1 MRISICD
8 DDKLVINTIKEYINS
23 YPDNNMKFDIT
34 EFSCGEDLI
43 EYYKQ
48 DGKSDIIFL
57 DIEMKEK
64 NGIETARELRS
75 INNNAIIFFVTNH
88 ENYVYDTFRVGAFQ
102 FLKKP
107 LLKDDFYNDF
117 KRAIDTYKN
126 LHYKYEIN
134 YKNELTVVDVNEI
147 IFMEVFDHSIIIH
160 CTNKTYRKSG
170 KLKEEIKILN
180 CYGFVQCHKSMIIN
194 MLYIRSLTEKDV
206 ILKDNTI
213 LPLGKTFKKNT
224 FVCFNKYLSERCI

>member
-8 DDKLVINTIKEYINS
+8 DDKSVINTIKEYINS
-23 YPDNNMKFDIT
+23 YPNNNKTFDIF

-43 EYYKQ
+43 GYYKQ

-75 INNNAIIFFVTNH
+75 INNNAIIFFVTSH

-107 LLKDDFYNDF
+107 LIKEDFDNDF
-117 KRAIDTYKN
+117 KRAIDTYKK
-126 LHYKYEIN
+126 LHYKYEI
-134 YKNELTVVDVNEI
+134 YFKNELTVVDVNEI
-147 IFMEVFDHSIIIH
+147 IFMEVFDHSITIH
-160 CTNKTYRKSG
+160 CLNKTYKKCG
-170 KLKEEIKILN
+170 KLKDEIKILS
-180 CYGFVQCHKSMIIN
+180 CYGFVQSHKSMIIN
-194 MLYIRSLTEKDV
+194 MFYIKSLTEKDV
-206 ILKDNTI
+206 ILKDNTL
-213 LPLGKTFKKNT
+213 LPLGKVFKKNT
-224 FVCFNKYLSERCI
+224 FICFNKYLSERSI